1 MKQDRSNLDYLDGPL
16 WVEAVSRWVVQIFY
30 PDGSRAR
37 KRFRREK
44 DAKVFWGAQQK
55 KIQDGSWREE
65 MEKKGELTLDEAFEK
80 YSAYSQVQ
88 HRSFKKFTEPA
99 LRFWLSE
106 LGHGLPLSAVTTS
119 RIEEAK
125 LREAKNR
132 RPATVNKLVAVLRAC
147 YSWLE
152 LQGLAKSNPARGRIK
167 ALKENNELVRYLTP
181 TQFQR
186 LIEEAA
192 NVRWYLAPILIIAH
206 QTGLRRGNILNL
218 KWSDC
223 DFELRLIR
231 IATSKNGE
239 PIALGMDDTVYEQLM
254 EIEKMR
260 RVPGSDY
267 VFAHH
272 EGPQRGQPILD
283 IKNAWKTAIK
293 NAGIS
298 NFRFHDLR
306 HSCASLILMKT
317 GNLMLVKD
325 ALAHKSIKSTLRY
338 AHLSPEYMREQ
349 MRVLDDSLPFVCR
362 LKDAKAGK
370 SKQNVIERSNTAEA
384 VKAKR

>member
-1 MKQDRSNLDYLDGPL
+1 MKQDRSNLDFMDGPVWIEEL
-16 WVEAVSRWVVQIFY
+16 NRWIVQIFY
-30 PDGSRAR
+30 PDGFRIR

-44 DAKVFWGAQQK
+44 DAKVFWGAQMR
-55 KIQDGSWREE
+55 KIQDGSWRDEVA
-65 MEKKGELTLDEAFEK
+65 KKSDLTLAEAFEK
-80 YSAYSQVQ
+80 YSAYCQVQ
-88 HRSFKKFTEPA
+88 HNSFKKFTKPA
-99 LRFWLSE
+99 LRFWISE
-106 LGHGLPLSAVTTS
+106 LGAQHPVSAVTTA
-119 RIEEAK
+119 RIEQAKIDEAK
-125 LREAKNR
+125 KRK
-132 RPATVNKLVAVLRAC
+132 PATVNKLVAVLKAC
-147 YSWLE
+147 FSWLE
-152 LQGLAKSNPARGRIK
+152 RQGSAKTNPARGIT

-181 TQFQR
+181 AQFQR

-192 NVRWYLAPILIIAH
+192 KLRWYLAPILIIAH

-223 DFELRLIR
+223 DFNLRLIR
-231 IATSKNGE
+231 ISTSKNGE

-254 EIEKMR
+254 EIDRKR
-260 RVPGSDY
+260 RVPNSDY
-267 VFAHH
+267 VFAHQ

-283 IKNAWKTAIK
+283 IKNAWRTVTK
-293 NAGIS
+293 NAEIS

-317 GNLMLVKD
+317 GNLMLAKD

-370 SKQNVIERSNTAEA
+370 SKQNVIEISNTEEP
-384 VKAKR
+384 VKATR

>member
-1 MKQDRSNLDYLDGPL
+1 MKQDRSNLDFLDGPV
-16 WVEAVSRWVVQIFY
+16 WIEALKRWSVQIFF
-30 PDGSRAR
+30 PDGTRKR

-44 DAKVFWGAQQK
+44 DARVFWGAQMR

-65 MEKKGELTLDEAFEK
+65 VAKKGDLTLAEAFEK
-80 YSAYSQVQ
+80 YSAYCQVQ
-88 HRSFKKFTEPA
+88 HNSFKKFTKPA

-106 LGHGLPLSAVTTS
+106 LGAERPVSAVTTAQ
-119 RIEEAK
+119 IEEAK
-125 LREAKNR
+125 LREAKKL
-132 RPATVNKLVAVLRAC
+132 RPATVNKRVAVLRAC

-152 LQGLAKSNPARGRIK
+152 LQELAKTNPARGRIK

-181 TQFQR
+181 AQFQR

-192 NVRWYLAPILIIAH
+192 KLRWYLAPILIIAH
-206 QTGLRRGNILNL
+206 QTGLRRGNVLNL

-223 DFELRLIR
+223 DFNLRLIR
-231 IATSKNGE
+231 VATSKNGE

-254 EIEKMR
+254 EIDRKR
-260 RVPGSDY
+260 RVPDSDH

-272 EGPQRGQPILD
+272 EGPQRGQPIRD
-283 IKNAWKTAIK
+283 IKNSWKTVTK

-298 NFRFHDLR
+298 NFRLHDLR

-349 MRVLDDSLPFVCR
+349 MRVLDDTLPFVCR

-370 SKQNVIERSNTAEA
+370 SQQNVIEISNTEES
-384 VKAKR
+384 VKATR